1 MSLAKRTSRDVA
13 AEITD
18 LIIRKLEEGVPPWSR
33 PWRLNGAGGRPL
45 RHCGTPYQGINTLY
59 LWALGDAQGYRSRY
73 WMTWRQA
80 ETLGGHVRKGQ
91 TGALSVYYSS
101 FKKREE
107 HPETGKQ
114 VERSIRFLRHY
125 IVVNAD
131 QIDGLPAYFY
141 PSDEP
146 EQPLIPSERQAAID
160 AFFTGIPADVR
171 HGGNQAYFTP
181 TFDHIQLPNRTAFRS
196 MDHYASTRCHETVH
210 WSGHSSRLARTF
222 GKRFGD
228 KAYAFEELVAE
239 IGAGLC
245 CADLGLPNVLHDSH
259 ASYVAH
265 WLGILRGDKTAI
277 IHAAAKAE
285 QAFAY
290 LKSFGAASK
299 AQPAA
304 DRMHVH
310 RGHPHAEVQYF
321 RPVSQSTVAT
331 TASAVNRPDASSFAA
346 AQTFAAAE

>member
-1 MSLAKRTSRDVA
+1 MTRVRKIDVGSQ
-13 AEITD
+13 I
-18 LIIRKLEEGVPPWSR
+18 
-33 PWRLNGAGGRPL
+33 GAGL
-45 RHCGTPYQGINTLY
+45 S
-59 LWALGDAQGYRSRY
+59 GY
-73 WMTWRQA
+73 
-80 ETLGGHVRKGQ
+80 
-91 TGALSVYYSS
+91 
-101 FKKREE
+101 
-107 HPETGKQ
+107 
-114 VERSIRFLRHY
+114 I
-125 IVVNAD
+125 
-131 QIDGLPAYFY
+131 
-141 PSDEP
+141 
-146 EQPLIPSERQAAID
+146 
-160 AFFTGIPADVR
+160 
-171 HGGNQAYFTP
+171 
-181 TFDHIQLPNRTAFRS
+181 
-196 MDHYASTRCHETVH
+196 
-210 WSGHSSRLARTF
+210 
-222 GKRFGD
+222 
-228 KAYAFEELVAE
+228 AE